1 MKMHMLSGGRLRTR
15 RSTYIPDA
23 AEGETIELPVSCA
36 LLRHAQGNVLFDT
49 GCHPQVAD
57 NAEARW
63 GSLAKLL
70 IPIMSR
76 EDNVLE
82 RAEGHRICAR

>member
-1 MKMHMLSGGRLRTR
+1 MKMHMLPGGRLRTR

-57 NAEARW
+57 DRGKRAGARW
-63 GSLAKLL
+63 QNS
-70 IPIMSR
+70 
-76 EDNVLE
+76 
-82 RAEGHRICAR
+82 